1 MKTILSRLKTLIQNS
16 SVSTGTLSYVQSVE
30 IVHPTLPETFHSKAK
45 FPKIIFTPESTVETW
60 ISTQEKESV
69 NIVNAYI
76 LLIYNQREASIMGD
90 TARPGVQGKG
100 IIDILADFLSVVR
113 GHRLSVAG
121 TTYLN
126 KPLDILNVQYM
137 EEQTDDESF
146 FLVASIRM
154 ECRFLFLQTS
164 LPGDI

>member
-1 MKTILSRLKTLIQNS
+1 MKTVLSRLKTLIQNS
-16 SVSTGTLSYVQSVE
+16 SISTGTLNYVQSVE

-45 FPKIIFTPESTVETW
+45 FPKIIFTPESTIENW
-60 ISTQEKESV
+60 ISTQEKESI

-76 LLIYNQREASIMGD
+76 LYTYIAREASIMGD
-90 TARPGVQGKG
+90 TNRPGVQGKG
-100 IIDILADFLSVVR
+100 IIDILEDFLSVVR

-121 TTYLN
+121 TAYLS
-126 KPLDILNVQYM
+126 KPIDILNVQYM
-137 EEQTDDESF
+137 EEQTDDDSF
-146 FLVASIRM
+146 FLVASIRL